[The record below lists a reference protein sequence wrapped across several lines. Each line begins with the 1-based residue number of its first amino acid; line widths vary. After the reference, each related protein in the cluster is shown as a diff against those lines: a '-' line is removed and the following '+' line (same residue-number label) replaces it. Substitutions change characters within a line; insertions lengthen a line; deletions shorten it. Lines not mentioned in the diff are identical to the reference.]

1 MNINGIQP
9 IEGSSLRPQNINS
22 GKTHVILE
30 MESPC
35 FGYLLR
41 WKTPK
46 QQVLG
51 QPSVTWQWQ
60 KRVRVFVL
68 VYVTVDLPE
77 GENSLVLSIP
87 LVLLPL
93 MFCLLI
99 ASSTFNQMTKSY
111 SIFKY
116 HLFYEGFRDFSPGRV
131 KPSQVT
137 WYLSVSSH
145 PDSDLALPHG
155 QRPCQSYVWR
165 PCHNHI

>member
-35 FGYLLR
+35 FGYFLR

-51 QPSVTWQWQ
+51 QPSVTRQWQ
-60 KRVRVFVL
+60 KKVRVFVL
-68 VYVTVDLPE
+68 VYVADLPE
-77 GENSLVLSIP
+77 AENSPILSIP

-99 ASSTFNQMTKSY
+99 TSSTFNQMTKSS

-116 HLFYEGFRDFSPGRV
+116 HLFYEGFHDVSPGRV

-145 PDSDLALPHG
+145 P
-155 QRPCQSYVWR
+155 QTVT
-165 PCHNHI
+165 